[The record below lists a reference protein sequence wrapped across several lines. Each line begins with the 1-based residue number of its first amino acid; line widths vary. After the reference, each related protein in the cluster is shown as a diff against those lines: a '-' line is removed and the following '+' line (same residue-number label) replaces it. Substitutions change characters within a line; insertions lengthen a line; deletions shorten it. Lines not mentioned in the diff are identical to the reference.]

1 MGTLMLEIALGL
13 IGLLFLCALAA
24 LFFETL

>member
-1 MGTLMLEIALGL
+1 VWPLMLEIALGF